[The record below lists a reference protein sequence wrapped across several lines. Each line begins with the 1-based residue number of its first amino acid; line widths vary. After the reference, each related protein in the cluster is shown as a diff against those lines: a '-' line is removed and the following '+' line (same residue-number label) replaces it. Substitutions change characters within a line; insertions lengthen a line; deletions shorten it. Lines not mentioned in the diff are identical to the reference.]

1 MRYDGGGYLG
11 ATRHPWACVLFL
23 LPLLG
28 AYEAGV
34 VLAGDGQPEALRNGA
49 DTWLRWALQTLGLS
63 PMYGAPVVLV
73 TVLLGWSWVRRHD
86 RPREL
91 LATWLGMTV
100 ESVLFAAGLWCL
112 SRTLAPLLDGLGVQL
127 DYPAADTA
135 ALEQIISFVGAG
147 IYEETLFRLMLFSL
161 LTVLFRQAEVPLAA
175 LFAGLTSS
183 LLFAAAHNLGPHG
196 EPFAAYVFLFR
207 TLAGLYFAL
216 VYSLRGFG
224 IAVGAHAGYDVLVGV
239 LVQGDG

>member
-1 MRYDGGGYLG
+1 MRHVSGGYLV
-11 ATRHPWACVLFL
+11 ATRHPWSCVLFL

-34 VLAGDGQPEALRNGA
+34 FLAGDGQPETLRNGA
-49 DTWLRWALQTLGLS
+49 DTWLRWALETLGLS
-63 PMYGAPVVLV
+63 PLYGAPVALIA
-73 TVLLGWSWVRRHD
+73 VLLVWSWLRRYD

-91 LATWLGMTV
+91 LAVWLGMAA
-100 ESVLFAAGLWCL
+100 ESVLFAARLWAL
-112 SRTLAPLLDGLGVQL
+112 SRSLAPLLGGLGVQL
-127 DYPAADTA
+127 DYPAPDTP

-147 IYEETLFRLMLFSL
+147 IYEETLFRLVLFSL
-161 LTVLFRQAEVPLAA
+161 LTVLFRQAEVPLAG

-196 EPFAAYVFLFR
+196 EAFDAYVFLFR

-224 IAVGAHAGYDVLVGV
+224 IAVGTHAGYDVFVGV
-239 LVQGDG
+239 LVQG

>member
-1 MRYDGGGYLG
+1 MRHGSGGYLA
-11 ATRHPWACVLFL
+11 ATRHPWSCVLFL

-34 VLAGDGQPEALRNGA
+34 FLAGDGQPEALRNGA
-49 DTWLRWALQTLGLS
+49 DTWLRWALQSLGLS
-63 PMYGAPVVLV
+63 PMYGAPVLLV
-73 TVLLGWSWVRRHD
+73 TVLLVWSWLRRQD
-86 RPREL
+86 RPREH
-91 LATWLGMTV
+91 LAVWLGMSA
-100 ESVLFAAGLWCL
+100 ESVLFAAALWCL
-112 SRTLAPLLDGLGVQL
+112 SRSLAPLLDGLGIRL
-127 DYPAADTA
+127 DYPAADA
-135 ALEQIISFVGAG
+135 PALEQIISFVGAG
-147 IYEETLFRLMLFSL
+147 IYEETLFRLVLFSSL
-161 LTVLFRQAEVPLAA
+161 AVLFRQAEVPLPG

-224 IAVGAHAGYDVLVGV
+224 IAVGAHAGYDMLVGV
-239 LVQGDG
+239 LAQT